1 MVRVGK
7 ERRGQG
13 GRQGEGPE
21 MVLLSEVAMLA
32 AATAAAVG
40 AVAARREKM
49 ENGKK
54 RKAVGLRRDRETRA
68 SSRRGATGSTV
79 DAEGQEGGGGEEE
92 EEVQGDSDR
101 CVDVCMDAA
110 RGGGA
115 EGLRTRKEV
124 VEWYRAIREEARQVD
139 GGGEEWLPAD
149 GGVEGGAV

>member
-1 MVRVGK
+1 M
-7 ERRGQG
+7 
-13 GRQGEGPE
+13 
-21 MVLLSEVAMLA
+21 
-32 AATAAAVG
+32 
-40 AVAARREKM
+40 
-49 ENGKK
+49 
-54 RKAVGLRRDRETRA
+54 
-68 SSRRGATGSTV
+68 

-149 GGVEGGAV
+149 GGVEGGAVERVARALGLRMVVVREGAGEAGGARMVGGEGRGRRGRRGRRWCC